1 MLCRELRR
9 IPASFPIII
18 HEYASSEYS
27 AALMISD
34 AKPDIGDA
42 ALYKKLF
49 TYLEQPED
57 SVRSMTTRAGAEPD
71 IGYTALYRQLFTDSS
86 THI

>member
-1 MLCRELRR
+1 
-9 IPASFPIII
+9 
-18 HEYASSEYS
+18 
-27 AALMISD
+27 MISE

-57 SVRSMTTRAGAEPD
+57 SVRSISMTPRAGAEPD
-71 IGYTALYRQLFTDSS
+71 IGYTALYRQYLTDSS

>member
-1 MLCRELRR
+1 
-9 IPASFPIII
+9 
-18 HEYASSEYS
+18 
-27 AALMISD
+27 MISE

-42 ALYKKLF
+42 GLYKKLF

-57 SVRSMTTRAGAEPD
+57 SVRSMTPRAGAEPD

>member
-1 MLCRELRR
+1 
-9 IPASFPIII
+9 
-18 HEYASSEYS
+18 
-27 AALMISD
+27 MISE

-57 SVRSMTTRAGAEPD
+57 SVRSMTPRAGAEPD